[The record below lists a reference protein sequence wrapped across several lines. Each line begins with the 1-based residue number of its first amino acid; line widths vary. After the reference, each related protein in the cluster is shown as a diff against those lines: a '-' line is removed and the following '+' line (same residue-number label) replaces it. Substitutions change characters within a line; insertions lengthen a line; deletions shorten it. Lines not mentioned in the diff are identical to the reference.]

1 MDYTTLEID
10 ELKEIAK
17 NKGLKVGNIG
27 KEKLIGKL
35 LELDKKNISDD
46 STAIND
52 NNDSKI
58 KNEELSSTSSV
69 LNMINESVDSVASQ
83 VTVKASSRKQEEVIS
98 SDEEIAVRS
107 ITLGGTTWVSPKTN
121 AHYRWN
127 EIGAIEYI
135 PFGELVTM
143 NNTKRAFLFKPMI
156 ILLDERAIKYFRLQE
171 TYEKVAQI
179 HNLKEIFDTNN
190 LVEISK
196 VLDTII
202 RVNMRDVAIS
212 KIRDM
217 RKNGELTNIDIIQLV
232 EKKLCFDL
240 SDDKIAD

>member
-1 MDYTTLEID
+1 MDYSTLELD
-10 ELKEIAK
+10 ELKTIAK
-17 NKGLKVGNIG
+17 EKGIAVGNTG
-27 KEKLIGKL
+27 KEKLIAKL
-35 LELDKKNISDD
+35 ENYDKEKNKMAETKNATEKTCNKEE
-46 STAIND
+46 STA
-52 NNDSKI
+52 
-58 KNEELSSTSSV
+58 SV
-69 LNMINESVDSVASQ
+69 LSLINESVDAIASN
-83 VTVKASSRKQEEVIS
+83 VMVKASSRKQEETIS

-107 ITLGGTTWVSPKTN
+107 ITLGGTTWISPKTN

-135 PFGELVTM
+135 PFGELVTL
-143 NNTKRAFLFKPMI
+143 NNTKRSFLFKPMVI
-156 ILLDERAIKYFRLQE
+156 VMDERAVKYFRLQE

-179 HNLKEIFDTNN
+179 HNLKNIFDTNN

-196 VLDTII
+196 ALDTII

-217 RKNGELTNIDIIQLV
+217 RKIGELNNIDIIQLV

-240 SDDKIAD
+240 SEDKITE

>member
-1 MDYTTLEID
+1 MDYTTLELD

-27 KEKLIGKL
+27 KEKLIDKL
-35 LELDKKNISDD
+35 IELDKENTNDD
-46 STAIND
+46 NTVVS
-52 NNDSKI
+52 NNDETKV
-58 KNEELSSTSSV
+58 NETPSTSSV
-69 LNMINESVDSVASQ
+69 LSMINESVDAVASQ

-143 NNTKRAFLFKPMI
+143 NNTKRAFLFKPMV
-156 ILLDERAIKYFRLQE
+156 ILLDERAIRYFRLQE

-179 HNLKEIFDTNN
+179 HNLKEVFDKNN

>member
-1 MDYTTLEID
+1 MDYTTLELD

-27 KEKLIGKL
+27 KEKLIDKL
-35 LELDKKNISDD
+35 IELDKESTNDD
-46 STAIND
+46 NAVVS
-52 NNDSKI
+52 NNDEAKV
-58 KNEELSSTSSV
+58 NETPSTSSV
-69 LNMINESVDSVASQ
+69 LSMINESVDAVASQ

-143 NNTKRAFLFKPMI
+143 NNTKRAFLFKPMV
-156 ILLDERAIKYFRLQE
+156 ILLDERAIRYFRLQE

-179 HNLKEIFDTNN
+179 HNLKEVFDKNN

>member
-1 MDYTTLEID
+1 MDYTTLELD

-17 NKGLKVGNIG
+17 NKGLKIGNIG
-27 KEKLIGKL
+27 KEKLIDKL
-35 LELDKKNISDD
+35 IELDKENTNDD
-46 STAIND
+46 NTVVSND
-52 NNDSKI
+52 DETKV
-58 KNEELSSTSSV
+58 NETPSTSSV
-69 LNMINESVDSVASQ
+69 LSMINESVDAVASQ

-143 NNTKRAFLFKPMI
+143 NNTKRAFLFKPMV
-156 ILLDERAIKYFRLQE
+156 ILLDERAIRYFRLQE

-179 HNLKEIFDTNN
+179 HNLKEVFDKNN
-190 LVEISK
+190 LAEISK

>member
-1 MDYTTLEID
+1 MDYTTLELD
-10 ELKEIAK
+10 KLKEIAK
-17 NKGLKVGNIG
+17 AKGLKVGNIG
-27 KEKLIGKL
+27 KEKLIDKL
-35 LELDKKNISDD
+35 MELEET
-46 STAIND
+46 TAVD
-52 NNDSKI
+52 NNDNKTESVEK
-58 KNEELSSTSSV
+58 EESSTSSV
-69 LNMINESVDSVASQ
+69 LNMINESVDSIVSN
-83 VTVKASSRKQEEVIS
+83 VTVQASSRKQEAAIS

-107 ITLGGTTWVSPKTN
+107 VTLGGTTWISPKTN

-135 PFGELVTM
+135 PFGELVTL
-143 NNTKRAFLFKPMI
+143 NNTKRNFLFKPMVI
-156 ILLDERAIKYFRLQE
+156 VLDERAVKYFRLQE

-179 HNLKEIFDTNN
+179 HNLKEVFDTNN
-190 LVEISK
+190 LTEISK

-217 RKNGELTNIDIIQLV
+217 RRTGNLSNIDIIQLV

-240 SDDKIAD
+240 SEDKITE

>member
-1 MDYTTLEID
+1 MDYTTLELD

-27 KEKLIGKL
+27 KEKLIDKL
-35 LELDKKNISDD
+35 IELDKENTNDDNAVISNDD
-46 STAIND
+46 EV
-52 NNDSKI
+52 KV
-58 KNEELSSTSSV
+58 NETPSTSSV
-69 LNMINESVDSVASQ
+69 LSMINESVDAVASQ

-143 NNTKRAFLFKPMI
+143 NNTKRAFLFKPMV
-156 ILLDERAIKYFRLQE
+156 ILLDERAIRYFRLQE

-179 HNLKEIFDTNN
+179 HNLKEVFDKNN

>member
-1 MDYTTLEID
+1 MDYTTLELD

-27 KEKLIGKL
+27 KEKLIDKL
-35 LELDKKNISDD
+35 IELDKENTNDD
-46 STAIND
+46 NTVVSND
-52 NNDSKI
+52 DEVKV
-58 KNEELSSTSSV
+58 NETPSTSSV
-69 LNMINESVDSVASQ
+69 LSMINESVDSVASQ

-143 NNTKRAFLFKPMI
+143 NNTKRAFLFKPMV
-156 ILLDERAIKYFRLQE
+156 ILLDERAIRYFRLQE

-179 HNLKEIFDTNN
+179 HNLKEVFDKNN

>member
-1 MDYTTLEID
+1 MDYTTLELD
-10 ELKEIAK
+10 ELKAIAK
-17 NKGLKVGNIG
+17 EKGITVGNIG
-27 KEKLIGKL
+27 KPKLIAKL
-35 LELDKKNISDD
+35 EKFDAKNNISTTETENIEGSED
-46 STAIND
+46 ST
-52 NNDSKI
+52 
-58 KNEELSSTSSV
+58 TSV
-69 LNMINESVDSVASQ
+69 LGLINESVDSIASNA
-83 VTVKASSRKQEEVIS
+83 TVKASSRKQEETIS

-107 ITLGGTTWVSPKTN
+107 ITLGGTTWISPKTN

-135 PFGELVTM
+135 PFGELVTL
-143 NNTKRAFLFKPMI
+143 NNTKRSFLFKPMVI
-156 ILLDERAIKYFRLQE
+156 IMDERAIKYFRLQE

-179 HNLKEIFDTNN
+179 HNLKAVFNTNN
-190 LVEISK
+190 LAEISK

-217 RKNGELTNIDIIQLV
+217 RKTGQLNNIDIIQLV

-240 SDDKIAD
+240 SEDNIKVKE

>member
-1 MDYTTLEID
+1 MDYTTLELD
-10 ELKEIAK
+10 EIKAIAK
-17 NKGLKVGNIG
+17 EKGIVVGNTG
-27 KEKLIGKL
+27 RDKLIAKL
-35 LELDKKNISDD
+35 EKYDADKEVDRTENTTD
-46 STAIND
+46 STV
-52 NNDSKI
+52 
-58 KNEELSSTSSV
+58 SV
-69 LNMINESVDSVASQ
+69 LGLINESVDSIASN
-83 VTVKASSRKQEEVIS
+83 VTVKASAREQEESIS

-107 ITLGGTTWVSPKTN
+107 ITLGGTTWISPKTN

-135 PFGELVTM
+135 PFGELVTL
-143 NNTKRAFLFKPMI
+143 NNTKRSFLFKPMVI
-156 ILLDERAIKYFRLQE
+156 VMDERAVKYFRLQE

-179 HNLKEIFDTNN
+179 HNLKDVFSTND
-190 LVEISK
+190 LTKISK

-217 RKNGELTNIDIIQLV
+217 RKTGQLNNIDIIQLV

-240 SDDKIAD
+240 SEDNIKVED

>member
-1 MDYTTLEID
+1 MDYTTLELD

-27 KEKLIGKL
+27 KEKLIDKL
-35 LELDKKNISDD
+35 IELDKENTNDD
-46 STAIND
+46 NTVVSND
-52 NNDSKI
+52 DEVKV
-58 KNEELSSTSSV
+58 NETPSTSSV
-69 LNMINESVDSVASQ
+69 LSMINESVDAVASQ

-143 NNTKRAFLFKPMI
+143 NNTKRAFLFKPMV
-156 ILLDERAIKYFRLQE
+156 ILLDERAIRYFRLQE

-179 HNLKEIFDTNN
+179 HNLKEVFDKNN